1 MSWERG
7 TQIKLSNRPPG
18 APGLTSEE
26 TEFIRLLQVVENVE
40 EGVGEVERRKATGET
55 TGGHGAGRL
64 IAENLFLRTQEKIR
78 CIL

>member
-1 MSWERG
+1 M
-7 TQIKLSNRPPG
+7 
-18 APGLTSEE
+18 
-26 TEFIRLLQVVENVE
+26 LQVVENVE

-64 IAENLFLRTQEKIR
+64 IAENLFLRAQEKIR